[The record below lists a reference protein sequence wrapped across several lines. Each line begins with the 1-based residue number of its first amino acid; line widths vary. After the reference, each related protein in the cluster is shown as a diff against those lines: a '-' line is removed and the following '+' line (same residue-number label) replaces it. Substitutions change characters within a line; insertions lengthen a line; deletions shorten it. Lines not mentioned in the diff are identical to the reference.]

1 MTIIYMSKIRIFS
14 EKILKN
20 TYYTRNFI
28 NYSNELS
35 EIAKKYKGF
44 ISSSSYFVD
53 NIDLVDNTDTIKII
67 TISEWK
73 NVESWNSW
81 KKSSNRKNISN
92 QYTNLE
98 TSEKFNILYNRTN
111 NDIFLL

>member
-1 MTIIYMSKIRIFS
+1 MSKIRIFS
-14 EKILKN
+14 EKILEN

-35 EIAKKYKGF
+35 EIAKKHKGF
-44 ISSSSYFVD
+44 ISSTSYFAD
-53 NIDLVDNTDTIKII
+53 NINQINKLNTLKII

-73 NVESWNSW
+73 NIESWDSW
-81 KKSSNRKNISN
+81 KKSSNRININN

-98 TSEKFNILYNRTN
+98 INEKFNILYNRTN

>member
-1 MTIIYMSKIRIFS
+1 MSKIRIFS

-35 EIAKKYKGF
+35 ENAKKHKGF
-44 ISSSSYFVD
+44 ICSNSYFVD
-53 NIDLVDNTDTIKII
+53 NINLTDNTDTIKII
-67 TISEWK
+67 TISEWENIK
-73 NVESWNSW
+73 SWDSW

-111 NDIFLL
+111 SDIFLL